1 MNPFTTR
8 DPSATGS
15 FLPDEY
21 IAERHDARANLLT
34 ITLFAITLAAVLT
47 AFFVTNRHWS
57 ALREQE
63 AAINLEYQTES
74 LKIEQLKNLE
84 RQRTAILVKAEI
96 AAGLVEKLPRWAVLG
111 ELTLRLPKSAKLN
124 LCDIKS
130 ERIMPSDS
138 GVNKAMAN
146 MVAQAEKAA
155 GEKPASTP
163 VPPTLI
169 PTFRYKLTL
178 EGTAATNNDVAD
190 YLASLKMS
198 PALTGVELTFI
209 RDATSLG
216 DPQRQFQITAGLSA
230 SGDTE
235 ALGASL
241 RQLIRDHEGSS
252 SSSPSPSSPSAAEAA
267 SPRKG
272 LLGWLTGSGDRPAGE
287 QQSKVPADRAA
298 GESAPDKP
306 AKEEPR

>member
-1 MNPFTTR
+1 MNPFMTR

-47 AFFVTNRHWS
+47 AFFVTNRHWT

-74 LKIEQLKNLE
+74 VKIEQLKSLE
-84 RQRTAILVKAEI
+84 QQRTAILMKAEI
-96 AAGLVEKLPRWAVLG
+96 AAELVEKLPRWAVLG
-111 ELTLRLPKSAKLN
+111 ELTLRMPASVRLSM
-124 LCDIKS
+124 CDIKS
-130 ERIMPSDS
+130 ERSMPTDP

-146 MVAQAEKAA
+146 LVAQAEKAA
-155 GEKPASTP
+155 GQKSDVTPAP
-163 VPPTLI
+163 VVPV
-169 PTFRYKLTL
+169 PTFRYKLSL

-190 YLASLKMS
+190 YLAGLKLS

-216 DPQRQFQITAGLSA
+216 EPLRQFQITANLSA

-235 ALGASL
+235 ALAASL
-241 RQLIRDHEGSS
+241 RQLIREREE
-252 SSSPSPSSPSAAEAA
+252 SAPAT
-267 SPRKG
+267 RKG
-272 LLGWLTGSGDRPAGE
+272 LLHWLTGSGNDVSKAPESPFDAGKIAMPPA
-287 QQSKVPADRAA
+287 V
-298 GESAPDKP
+298 
-306 AKEEPR
+306 KEEPR